1 MHTPPIPD
9 YWSPEEALAI
19 YDFLD
24 QILQDI
30 WDRYGLQIQEQLQ
43 ADLLQEAT
51 PQLDLFDP
59 NDPNDF

>member
-1 MHTPPIPD
+1 MLTPSIPD

-30 WDRYGLQIQEQLQ
+30 WARYDLQIQEQLR
-43 ADLLQEAT
+43 ADLVQET
-51 PQLDLFDP
+51 SPQLDLFDP
-59 NDPNDF
+59 HDPNDF